1 MLPPL
6 RAVAVALVLGSA
18 MLVVPAAGPPAA
30 LGVGPLPKCRIDDV
44 LTIPRDYDSWKT
56 TLVDW
61 ILSVGPD
68 YKPPDLV
75 SISKA
80 GLTGGG
86 QIRAVA
92 FDDLV
97 ALADAAQ
104 AHGTPLGNVSSYRS
118 YKTQKALFNSYVNGY
133 GYKRTITFSA
143 RPGHSEHQLGLAI
156 DFAAAGTSSFVTGT
170 SPTGRWLAK
179 NAWKYGWL
187 LSYPKGKS
195 AVVCYGYEPW
205 HFRYY
210 GRELA
215 KQIHDSGLTTR
226 EYLWSH
232 FTQVDVKSGSPVPT
246 SSTVPSPTPSGVPAT
261 GSPEPSASS
270 ETPTAGTTAAPV
282 LTPTLTPG
290 PSGVPL
296 QPTGAWFGLDPPI
309 VLVGIVLLGSIGT
322 LAALGL
328 RRPPRRR

>member
-1 MLPPL
+1 MLPSL

-18 MLVVPAAGPPAA
+18 MLAGPAATPPTA
-30 LGVGPLPKCRIDDV
+30 LGVGPLPKCRLDDV
-44 LTIPRDYDSWKT
+44 LTIPRDYDSWRT

-80 GLTGGG
+80 GVTGGG
-86 QIRAVA
+86 QVRAVA
-92 FDDLV
+92 LDDLR
-97 ALADAAQ
+97 AMADAAR

-118 YKTQKALFNSYVNGY
+118 YKTQKALFNSYVDGY
-133 GYKRTITFSA
+133 GFKRTITFSA
-143 RPGHSEHQLGLAI
+143 RPGHSEHQLGVTI
-156 DFAAAGTSSFVTGT
+156 DFAAAGTSTFVSETT
-170 SPTGRWLAK
+170 PTGRWLSR

-187 LSYPKGKS
+187 MSYPKGKS
-195 AVVCYGYEPW
+195 DVVCYSYEPW
-205 HFRYY
+205 HYRYY

-215 KQIHDSGLTTR
+215 KEIHDSGLTTR

-232 FTQVDVKSGSPVPT
+232 FTQVDVKTGAPVPT
-246 SSTVPSPTPSGVPAT
+246 GSDEPSPTPSGQPAT
-261 GSPEPSASS
+261 TSPAATGPPSS
-270 ETPTAGTTAAPV
+270 EASTAGTPTAAAQQ
-282 LTPTLTPG
+282 PG
-290 PSGVPL
+290 SPPI
-296 QPTGAWFGLDPPI
+296 QPAATWFGLAPPVAI
-309 VLVGIVLLGSIGT
+309 LGLVLILGAMGT